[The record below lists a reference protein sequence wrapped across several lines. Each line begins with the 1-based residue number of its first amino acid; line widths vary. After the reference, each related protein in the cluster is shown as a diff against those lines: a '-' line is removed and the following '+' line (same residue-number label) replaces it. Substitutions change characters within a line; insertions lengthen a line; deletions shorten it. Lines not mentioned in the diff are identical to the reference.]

1 MAKATKKT
9 AKKRSTKKV
18 AKKATKKSQPK
29 AEQANPLSGIVA
41 PKLLKYLEK
50 LGEKEALCKRAAK
63 VLEENLEGFLIT
75 DLPTKGRG
83 VTQDRFEEAVGK
95 LVQHWT
101 KLLPSRPK
109 TATRALKALKVAV
122 DRLDRQQ
129 KLAA

>member
-1 MAKATKKT
+1 
-9 AKKRSTKKV
+9 
-18 AKKATKKSQPK
+18 
-29 AEQANPLSGIVA
+29 
-41 PKLLKYLEK
+41 
-50 LGEKEALCKRAAK
+50 
-63 VLEENLEGFLIT
+63 
-75 DLPTKGRG
+75 
-83 VTQDRFEEAVGK
+83 TQDRFEEAVGK